1 MSQTRYQILGT
12 IGAGASSRVDKAH
25 DTLIDRTVVLKTFA
39 TGFGSPE
46 LQKEFLREAQILG
59 RLSHPNIISIY
70 DLGTNEDGS
79 AYLVTEYVPGKT
91 LDAVMAEKGPIP
103 LARAG
108 VWAGDLASALSR
120 AHKAGVIHG
129 DVKPANVFVTDD
141 GQIKLG
147 DFGIARFATQVS
159 GAASLVGTPAYLS
172 PEQIKGE
179 TQDHRSDIFSV
190 GIVLYQLTTGVR
202 PFDGSSVAAVCA
214 QIVAKQPAPPSRYNP
229 ALPPEFDRLV
239 MRCLAKSPADRY
251 ASGESLA
258 ASLYPFA
265 RNKPEP
271 VPHRFNFSWFK
282 GALRP
287 AEAWLLGATVAAALA
302 AIPIGHGFYR
312 GLHQQP
318 SGGEATQVSAGT
330 PAAVPTA
337 KQPMVNFNSP
347 VADESANSR
356 FAARKTQASA
366 PPPPAVKTGAPPAS
380 GSPLAAP
387 VPESARRFTVSSG
400 AAAADASSRTT
411 AASGNK
417 PAAPVSR
424 SAPGAA
430 RAAAPA
436 ASLGIEISSA
446 IDGATLAVFVDQQ
459 LLATSALAITRPGE
473 TLRLDRRLSAGP
485 HEFRVALYRQDKTL
499 QIEKQGLAELEPGP
513 SNQLT
518 VHVVRRSKMLVKRN
532 ADLDILWPSAARSPQ
547 SGSSDSAPKSA
558 PDTQARKGSTPLV
571 ASSAPSSR

>member
-1 MSQTRYQILGT
+1 MSQTRYEILGT

-91 LDAVMAEKGPIP
+91 LEAVMAESGRIP

-229 ALPPEFDRLV
+229 ELPPEFDRIV
-239 MRCLAKSPADRY
+239 MRCLAKNPADRY

-271 VPHRFNFSWFK
+271 VPHRFHFSWFK

-287 AEAWLLGATVAAALA
+287 AEAWLFVGTVAAALA
-302 AIPIGHGFYR
+302 AIPVGNNFYR
-312 GLHQQP
+312 EHHRQP
-318 SGGEATQVSAGT
+318 SGGETTQVSAGT
-330 PAAVPTA
+330 PAAVPSA
-337 KQPMVNFNSP
+337 GPPVVNFSSP
-347 VADESANSR
+347 AAEESARSES
-356 FAARKTQASA
+356 AARKTAEAAA
-366 PPPPAVKTGAPPAS
+366 PEPPAAKTGSPPAS
-380 GSPLAAP
+380 GSPLAAAP
-387 VPESARRFTVSSG
+387 RETARRFPASSG
-400 AAAADASSRTT
+400 AEAPTRTLP
-411 AASGNK
+411 ASGSK
-417 PAAPVSR
+417 PTSPLSR
-424 SAPGAA
+424 SAPGSP

-436 ASLGIEISSA
+436 ASLGIEIFSA

-459 LLATSALAITRPGE
+459 LLATSALSITRPGE
-473 TLRLDRRLSAGP
+473 TVRLDRPLPAGP

-518 VHVVRRSKMLVKRN
+518 VKVVRRSKMLVKRN
-532 ADLDILWPSAARSPQ
+532 ADLDILWPSAGRSLQ
-547 SGSSDSAPKSA
+547 SGPDPAPR
-558 PDTQARKGSTPLV
+558 PVPGGQARKGSTPLV
-571 ASSAPSSR
+571 AASAPSSQ